1 MFESFDFGEFWSQ
14 QSAQARLCIA
24 TSTGL
29 LLTSGLGVAVNL
41 FAPKLVPLELLSCA
55 GIFYAFIALTNISW
69 RREPQSQVLRSA
81 RWRPQELPSATQRG
95 TRPQRDSR

>member
-1 MFESFDFGEFWSQ
+1 MFESFDFEEFWSG

-24 TSTGL
+24 TSAGL

-55 GIFYAFIALTNISW
+55 GILYAFIALTSISW
-69 RREPQSQVLRSA
+69 RRAPSQVLRTA
-81 RWRPQELPSATQRG
+81 RWRAQELPTAAQRG